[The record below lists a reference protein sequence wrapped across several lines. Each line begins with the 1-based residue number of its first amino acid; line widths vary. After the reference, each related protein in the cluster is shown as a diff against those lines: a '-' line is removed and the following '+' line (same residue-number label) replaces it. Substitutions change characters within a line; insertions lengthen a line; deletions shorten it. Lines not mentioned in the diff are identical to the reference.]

1 MKTFSLNKV
10 IAIFALLF
18 LIGGGKTLAETTATL
33 QASST
38 DPSQGRPEFAYTI
51 NNVNVLN
58 GGVIDYGYWNVNLYS
73 VVNSPANAAAF
84 AFYAV
89 AGKPNTYYIYNYSA
103 KKWVTYDLATSYNND
118 MKGFLKLSDTKTEGC
133 YFEITSCTND
143 THSGY
148 QMRPYASDGTIDE
161 DCYLN
166 YNGGNGANVSL
177 TVGLWKDPGSQD
189 KGACWILKKVDLEVN
204 SIQTS
209 TNEAKPEHVFTMR
222 NANGDYVN
230 SNLYRTLAASDY
242 AQFAFYEV
250 SGKASAYYIYNYS
263 AKKWLKYTTSATYTK
278 GKDFVFNGEKS
289 ERSEFYITDAAKDG
303 VSGVQIQPYN
313 AAGNAANN
321 YLNFYGGGGDNVAH
335 TIGNYTTDGN
345 NDAGSLWVFT
355 EVEIANN
362 NAVITNKTMSE
373 GSVVSTL
380 LENHT
385 GNGTKLLK
393 ETAIDWTKQK
403 VIAEIDLSTCGT
415 GTEDLFSIGENIQTF
430 EANNIHMYKK
440 SDGSI
445 TAYLVGNPIK
455 GGITGFESSTLL
467 DGNMLRVELSSE
479 KGFVV
484 NDVVVFSKEAIN
496 QYSEQYYTNQFFSL
510 SNIQVGSGE
519 GTNQESRAKY
529 NYISVATKDYQT
541 ATVTSSNT
549 LDEVTVNSFNA
560 QNDVDVQLKRSLTP
574 TQWNTF
580 CVPFTISEDVIAEKF
595 GAGTLVYTFGSM
607 NGNVM
612 NFAHSTTIEA
622 GTPYIVKPTKEV
634 VNPSFTGVNIEATAA
649 KKVGADGYF
658 MQGIYSA
665 KTDLTTDGTNLF
677 LGDGNKFYKPAGATT
692 AKMKGLRAFFIVP
705 QGTNLAALRANIDG
719 ATTAI
724 DELTAVVEQPTDN
737 RIYNLQGQFV
747 GTSFEGLHGVYVQNG
762 KKVLVK

>member
-1 MKTFSLNKV
+1 M
-10 IAIFALLF
+10 
-18 LIGGGKTLAETTATL
+18 

-38 DPSQGRPEFAYTI
+38 DPSLGRPEFAYTI

-58 GGVIDYGYWNVNLYS
+58 GTTIDYGYWNVNLYS
-73 VVNSPANAAAF
+73 VVNSPANAASF

-89 AGKPNTYYIYNYSA
+89 AGKSNTYYIYNYSA
-103 KKWVTYDLATSYNND
+103 KKWVTYDLATSYDNT
-118 MKGFLKLSDTKTEGC
+118 KGFLKLSDTKTKGC

-161 DCYLN
+161 DRYLN
-166 YNGGNGANVSL
+166 FNGGNGANASI
-177 TVGLWKDPGSQD
+177 TVGLWQDNGSQD
-189 KGACWILKKVDLEVN
+189 KGACWILKEADLGV
-204 SIQTS
+204 
-209 TNEAKPEHVFTMR
+209 K
-222 NANGDYVN
+222 AN
-230 SNLYRTLAASDY
+230 
-242 AQFAFYEV
+242 
-250 SGKASAYYIYNYS
+250 
-263 AKKWLKYTTSATYTK
+263 
-278 GKDFVFNGEKS
+278 
-289 ERSEFYITDAAKDG
+289 
-303 VSGVQIQPYN
+303 
-313 AAGNAANN
+313 
-321 YLNFYGGGGDNVAH
+321 
-335 TIGNYTTDGN
+335 
-345 NDAGSLWVFT
+345 
-355 EVEIANN
+355 
-362 NAVITNKTMSE
+362 ITNTSLAE
-373 GSVVSTL
+373 GSVVSTV

-385 GNGTKLLK
+385 GDGTKFTR
-393 ETAIDWTKQK
+393 ETAIDWTNQK
-403 VIAEIDLSTCGT
+403 VVAEIDISTCGT
-415 GTEDLFSIGENIQTF
+415 GTEDLFSIGDDATSWN
-430 EANNIHMYKK
+430 AVNIHMYRTGT
-440 SDGSI
+440 SGFS
-445 TAYLVGNPIK
+445 AYLSENANSGDGTGVTS
-455 GGITGFESSTLL
+455 GIVP
-467 DGNMLRVELSSE
+467 DGNILRVEVSSE

-484 NDVVVFSKEAIN
+484 NGTVLFSKEKIN
-496 QYSEQYYTNQFFSL
+496 KYSTLFSL
-510 SNIQVGSGE
+510 STIKVGSGE
-519 GTNQESRAKY
+519 GNNQESRAKY
-529 NYISVATKDYQT
+529 NYISVVTNDYQT

-560 QNDVDVQLKRSLTP
+560 QNDVDVQLKRTLSP
-574 TQWNTF
+574 AHWNSF
-580 CVPFTISEDVIAEKF
+580 CVPFAISEDVIAEKF
-595 GAGTLVYTFGSM
+595 GAGTQVCTFGSM

-622 GTPYIVKPTKEV
+622 GTPYIVKPTQEV

-677 LGDGNKFYKPAGATT
+677 LGEGNKFYKPSGTTT

-724 DELTAVVEQPTDN
+724 DELTTVVEQPADN

>member
-1 MKTFSLNKV
+1 MKTFSLNKI

-51 NNVNVLN
+51 NNVNTIN
-58 GGVIDYGYWNVNLYS
+58 GVVDYGYWNVNLYS
-73 VVNSPANAAAF
+73 VRNTPANAAAF

-89 AGKPNTYYIYNYSA
+89 AGKSNTYYIYNYSA
-103 KKWVTYDLATSYNND
+103 KKWVTYDLATSYDNT
-118 MKGFLKLSDTKTEGC
+118 KGFLKLSDTKTEGC
-133 YFEITSCTND
+133 YFEITSCTKD

-161 DCYLN
+161 DRYLN
-166 YNGGNGANVSL
+166 YNGGNGANESI
-177 TVGLWKDPGSQD
+177 TVGLWRDNGSSD
-189 KGACWILKKVDLEVN
+189 AGSCWILKEADLGV
-204 SIQTS
+204 
-209 TNEAKPEHVFTMR
+209 K
-222 NANGDYVN
+222 AN
-230 SNLYRTLAASDY
+230 
-242 AQFAFYEV
+242 
-250 SGKASAYYIYNYS
+250 
-263 AKKWLKYTTSATYTK
+263 
-278 GKDFVFNGEKS
+278 
-289 ERSEFYITDAAKDG
+289 
-303 VSGVQIQPYN
+303 
-313 AAGNAANN
+313 
-321 YLNFYGGGGDNVAH
+321 
-335 TIGNYTTDGN
+335 
-345 NDAGSLWVFT
+345 
-355 EVEIANN
+355 
-362 NAVITNKTMSE
+362 ITNTSLAE
-373 GSVVSTL
+373 GSIVSTV

-385 GNGTKLLK
+385 GDGTKF
-393 ETAIDWTKQK
+393 TRDIAIDWTNQK
-403 VIAEIDLSTCGT
+403 VVAEIDISTCGT
-415 GTEDLFSIGENIQTF
+415 GTEDLFSIGDDAISWN
-430 EANNIHMYKK
+430 AVNIHMYKT
-440 SDGSI
+440 SGGSI
-445 TAYLVGNPIK
+445 TAYLSGNPVS
-455 GGITGFESSTLL
+455 GTPTASGATA

-484 NDVVVFSKEAIN
+484 NGSVVFSKETIN
-496 QYSEQYYTNQFFSL
+496 QYSTLFSL
-510 SNIQVGSGE
+510 STIKVGSGE
-519 GTNQESRAKY
+519 NNQNSRAKY
-529 NYISVATKDYQT
+529 NYISVVTNDYQAAT
-541 ATVTSSNT
+541 ATSSNT

-560 QNDVDVQLKRSLTP
+560 QNDVDVQLKRSLSP
-574 TQWNTF
+574 EHWNSF

-595 GAGTLVYTFGSM
+595 GAGTQICTFGSM

-677 LGDGNKFYKPAGATT
+677 LGDGNKFYKPSGTTT
-692 AKMKGLRAFFIVP
+692 AKMKGMRAYFIVP
-705 QGTNLAALRANIDG
+705 QGTNFAALRANIDG

-724 DELTAVVEQPTDN
+724 DEFATVVEQPTDN

>member
-58 GGVIDYGYWNVNLYS
+58 GTTIDYGYWNVNLYS
-73 VVNSPANAAAF
+73 VVNSPANAASF

-89 AGKPNTYYIYNYSA
+89 AGKSNTYYIYNYSA
-103 KKWVTYDLATSYNND
+103 KKWVTYDLATSYDNT
-118 MKGFLKLSDTKTEGC
+118 KGFLKLSDTKTEGC

-161 DCYLN
+161 DRYLN
-166 YNGGNGANVSL
+166 FNGGNGANASI
-177 TVGLWKDPGSQD
+177 TVGLWQDNGSQD
-189 KGACWILKKVDLEVN
+189 KGACWILKEADLSVKANITNTSLAAGSIVN
-204 SIQTS
+204 SLY
-209 TNEAKPEHVFTMR
+209 TN
-222 NANGDYVN
+222 Y
-230 SNLYRTLAASDY
+230 
-242 AQFAFYEV
+242 Q
-250 SGKASAYYIYNYS
+250 
-263 AKKWLKYTTSATYTK
+263 
-278 GKDFVFNGEKS
+278 
-289 ERSEFYITDAAKDG
+289 
-303 VSGVQIQPYN
+303 
-313 AAGNAANN
+313 
-321 YLNFYGGGGDNVAH
+321 
-335 TIGNYTTDGN
+335 
-345 NDAGSLWVFT
+345 
-355 EVEIANN
+355 
-362 NAVITNKTMSE
+362 
-373 GSVVSTL
+373 
-380 LENHT
+380 
-385 GNGTKLLK
+385 GNGTQFVK
-393 ETAIDWTKQK
+393 ETAIDWTNQK
-403 VIAEIDLSTCGT
+403 VVAEIDVSTCGT
-415 GTEDLFSIGENIQTF
+415 GTEDLFSIGEDAITWF
-430 EANNIHMYKK
+430 ANNIHMYKTT
-440 SDGSI
+440 GGI
-445 TAYLVGNPIK
+445 TAYLVGNPV
-455 GGITGFESSTLL
+455 GGGATAFGPVSF
-467 DGNMLRVELSSE
+467 DGNILRVELSSE

-484 NDVVVFSKEAIN
+484 NDRVIFSKEVIN
-496 QYSEQYYTNQFFSL
+496 QYSEQYYSKQFFSL
-510 SNIQVGSGE
+510 STIKVGSGE
-519 GTNQESRAKY
+519 GNNQESKAKY
-529 NYISVATKDYQT
+529 NYISVVTNDYQT

-580 CVPFTISEDVIAEKF
+580 CVPFTISADVIAEKF

-612 NFAHSTTIEA
+612 NFAPSTTIEA
-622 GTPYIVKPTKEV
+622 GKPYIVKPANTV
-634 VNPSFTGVNIEATAA
+634 VNPTFTGVNIEASAPV
-649 KKVGADGYF
+649 KSGENGFF
-658 MQGIYSA
+658 MQGTYGA
-665 KTDLTTDGTNLF
+665 KTDLLDDGTNLF
-677 LGDGNKFYKPAGATT
+677 LGEGNKFYKPAKGST
-692 AKMKGLRAFFIVP
+692 KMKGLRAFFIVP

-724 DELTAVVEQPTDN
+724 DELTTVVEQPTDN

>member
-1 MKTFSLNKV
+1 MKTFSLNK
-10 IAIFALLF
+10 IFAIFALLF

-38 DPSQGRPEFAYTI
+38 DPSLGKPEFAYTI

-58 GGVIDYGYWNVNLYS
+58 GTTIDYGYWNVNLYS
-73 VVNSPANAAAF
+73 VVNSPANAASF

-89 AGKPNTYYIYNYSA
+89 AGKSNTYYIYNYSA
-103 KKWVTYDLATSYNND
+103 KKWVTYDLATSYDNT
-118 MKGFLKLSDTKTEGC
+118 KGFLKLSDTKTEGC

-161 DCYLN
+161 DRYLN
-166 YNGGNGANVSL
+166 FNGGNGANASI
-177 TVGLWKDPGSQD
+177 TVGLWQDNGSQD
-189 KGACWILKKVDLEVN
+189 KGACWILKEADLSVKANITNTSLAAGSIVN
-204 SIQTS
+204 SLY
-209 TNEAKPEHVFTMR
+209 TN
-222 NANGDYVN
+222 Y
-230 SNLYRTLAASDY
+230 
-242 AQFAFYEV
+242 Q
-250 SGKASAYYIYNYS
+250 
-263 AKKWLKYTTSATYTK
+263 
-278 GKDFVFNGEKS
+278 
-289 ERSEFYITDAAKDG
+289 
-303 VSGVQIQPYN
+303 
-313 AAGNAANN
+313 
-321 YLNFYGGGGDNVAH
+321 
-335 TIGNYTTDGN
+335 
-345 NDAGSLWVFT
+345 
-355 EVEIANN
+355 
-362 NAVITNKTMSE
+362 
-373 GSVVSTL
+373 
-380 LENHT
+380 
-385 GNGTKLLK
+385 GNGTQFVK
-393 ETAIDWTKQK
+393 ETAIDWTNQK
-403 VIAEIDLSTCGT
+403 VVAEIDVSTCGT
-415 GTEDLFSIGENIQTF
+415 GTEDLFSIGEDAITWF
-430 EANNIHMYKK
+430 ANNIHMYKTT
-440 SDGSI
+440 GGI
-445 TAYLVGNPIK
+445 TAYLVGNPV
-455 GGITGFESSTLL
+455 GGGATAFGPVSF
-467 DGNMLRVELSSE
+467 DGNILRVELSSE

-484 NDVVVFSKEAIN
+484 NDRVIFSKEVIN
-496 QYSEQYYTNQFFSL
+496 QYSEQYYSKQFFSL
-510 SNIQVGSGE
+510 STIKVGSGE
-519 GTNQESRAKY
+519 GNNQESKAKY
-529 NYISVATKDYQT
+529 NYISVVTNDYQT

-580 CVPFTISEDVIAEKF
+580 CVPFTISADVIAEKF

-612 NFAHSTTIEA
+612 NFAPSTTIEA
-622 GTPYIVKPTKEV
+622 GKPYIVKPTKEV
-634 VNPSFTGVNIEATAA
+634 VDPSFTGVNIEATAA

-677 LGDGNKFYKPAGATT
+677 LGDGNKFYKPAGTTT
-692 AKMKGLRAFFIVP
+692 ARMKGLRAFFIVP

-724 DELTAVVEQPTDN
+724 DELTTVVEQPADN

>member
-1 MKTFSLNKV
+1 
-10 IAIFALLF
+10 
-18 LIGGGKTLAETTATL
+18 
-33 QASST
+33 
-38 DPSQGRPEFAYTI
+38 
-51 NNVNVLN
+51 
-58 GGVIDYGYWNVNLYS
+58 
-73 VVNSPANAAAF
+73 
-84 AFYAV
+84 
-89 AGKPNTYYIYNYSA
+89 
-103 KKWVTYDLATSYNND
+103 

-166 YNGGNGANVSL
+166 YNGGNGANASL

-189 KGACWILKKVDLEVN
+189 KGACWILKKVDLGVN

-222 NANGDYVN
+222 NANNSYVN
-230 SNLYRTLAASDY
+230 SNLYCATSTSDY

-250 SGKASAYYIYNYS
+250 SGKTSAYYIYNYS

-278 GKDFVFNGEKS
+278 GQDFVSNGEKS

-321 YLNFYGGGGDNVAH
+321 YLNFYKGGDQNTNN

-385 GNGTKLLK
+385 GDGTKLLK
-393 ETAIDWTKQK
+393 EIAIDWTQQK
-403 VIAEIDLSTCGT
+403 VVAEIDLSTCGT
-415 GTEDLFSIGENIQTF
+415 GTEDLFSIGKDIQTF
-430 EANNIHMYKK
+430 KENNIHVYKT
-440 SDGSI
+440 SGGI
-445 TAYLVGNPIK
+445 TAYLVGNPAS
-455 GGITGFESSTLL
+455 GGATAFGPVSF
-467 DGNMLRVELSSE
+467 DGNILRVELSSE

-484 NDVVVFSKEAIN
+484 NDRVIFSKDIIN
-496 QYSEQYYTNQFFSL
+496 QYSEQKYGKQFFSL

-519 GTNQESRAKY
+519 GTNQETKATY
-529 NYISVATKDYQT
+529 NYIRVVTNDYQA

-549 LDEVTVNSFNA
+549 LDEVAVNSFNA
-560 QNDVDVQLKRSLTP
+560 QNNVDVQLKRSLSP
-574 TQWNTF
+574 EHWNSF
-580 CVPFTISEDVIAEKF
+580 CVPFAISEDVIAEKF
-595 GAGTLVYTFGSM
+595 GAGTQICTFGSM

-612 NFAHSTTIEA
+612 NFDHSTTIEA
-622 GTPYIVKPTKEV
+622 GKPYIVKPTKEV
-634 VNPSFTGVNIEATAA
+634 VDPTFTGVNIVESDPV
-649 KKVGADGYF
+649 KLGADGFF
-658 MQGIYSA
+658 MQGTYGA

-677 LGDGNKFYKPAGATT
+677 LGDGNKFYKPSETTT
-692 AKMKGLRAFFIVP
+692 AKMKGMRAFFIVP
-705 QGTNLAALRANIDG
+705 QGTNFAALRANIDG
-719 ATTAI
+719 ATTSI
-724 DELTAVVEQPTDN
+724 DELTTVVEQPTDN